1 MEEVQ
6 EVLERPRAARPNDMT
21 IEERNFN
28 AALILLESVIQRK
41 PGFGS
46 KTRPEIKNIIAKTL
60 ELSLN
65 RAIVRERLARN
76 VDIWMRL
83 EKIFSLAIPLLAS
96 RSTRESYSEAPAQNM
111 VETPE
116 SATLILKNYE
126 SLVEDLNYLNTLL
139 VISRNML
146 AIKQTAQEICHAV
159 HFNNAIHR
167 LIILCVTVTSKGYD
181 GENVN
186 EHDRGRLNEVSE
198 LYKKLLVTSLQHT
211 HNWTMGNDRF
221 KMSFWF
227 DMLFDNDLHNDPI
240 HELPQDDLRV
250 DIVYKEVA
258 NWMFRHS
265 ERDRVAAGLLDKYS
279 AEVELGCTPGPLPR
293 REVPPNSP
301 DSPVE
306 SEDEFEKDG
315 EDARIST
322 APVWKPELEH
332 DKYEQDRLYA
342 RVSHEIDIWW
352 KRVRDANYEGW
363 VVQMET
369 VESAKQRAE
378 DCKNTAMHRYI
389 PRGHDADQYDHDE
402 QYDEPAGDDTSIQAN
417 AEDRSD
423 LDENG
428 EEGEEEEE
436 EEDDDS
442 YVEGP
447 LRGLLTEIPNILDTK
462 QIEAL
467 HMTVKACIVDS
478 MGSGL
483 TAAGENLQKT
493 RCKMFLAL
501 DCGKNLLREMLV
513 FIAVWEQTDQQF
525 IFQITAQIIESFH
538 HNALL
543 PYAWNS
549 LRILKDIVSPAQTV
563 LLRLINYMF
572 RARKDSPIY
581 DDPRD
586 YSRDAKLIHFLYN
599 YFRCR
604 VVPDCIALMY
614 AQAQIR
620 TNAAHASD
628 FPVDLWDM
636 ERAKDGLSQYLDFIS
651 VIADIPEMRHLL
663 IDWDATYE
671 LVALLKALEQGVA
684 RKALVPSPGSGTSGD
699 RSYSAEDPADNGH
712 PRPTLPPLHDTPF
725 KFPWAGIKIQILII
739 LTSLVAPSNKNRQGP
754 GNPTVQKQLLD
765 HGGIMPLL
773 NCCVYDGHNEYL
785 KERATLCIK
794 FVMEGCEEAQKFVRE
809 LVPIRQAQAQAQS
822 QAATQPGQI
831 QTQLPTRNKADVQ
844 DAQQARPAAN
854 GETPSSTEPV
864 PEAGTRNAIIDQ
876 LAKMAADGKVAIAE
890 RTRNGMDEAEAT
902 AEVQRSLKLAEDMV
916 KSLQNMDMDEET
928 RAKIAEAVK
937 KMDEKAS
944 SNSGGS
950 SKMTFSSQNQ
960 VVTLSSDEDDSGI
973 EGAQEDAGIH

>member
-1 MEEVQ
+1 MEEV
-6 EVLERPRAARPNDMT
+6 RRFPRKNNSS

-28 AALILLESVIQRK
+28 GALILLESIIQRK
-41 PGFGS
+41 PGFGP
-46 KTRPEIKNIIAKTL
+46 KTKPEIKKMIGTTL
-60 ELSLN
+60 DLSLN
-65 RAIVRERLARN
+65 KGDVRERLAKN

-83 EKIFSLAIPLLAS
+83 EKIFSLAIPSLAS
-96 RSTRESYSEAPAQNM
+96 RSLRESYSEVQPPNAAD
-111 VETPE
+111 TPE
-116 SATLILKNYE
+116 SATLILKNYVE
-126 SLVEDLNYLNTLL
+126 LIEDLNYLNTLL

-146 AIKQTAQEICHAV
+146 AIKETAQEICAAV
-159 HFNNAIHR
+159 HFNRAVHR
-167 LIILCVTVTSKGYD
+167 LIILCVNVTSKGYD
-181 GENVN
+181 GENVA
-186 EHDRGRLNEVSE
+186 EHERGKLNEVTE

-240 HELPQDDLRV
+240 HELPQDGLRV
-250 DIVYKEVA
+250 DIVHREVA

-265 ERDRVAAGLLDKYS
+265 ERDPLAAKLLDKYS
-279 AEVELGCTPGPLPR
+279 ADVELGSTPGPLPPR
-293 REVPPNSP
+293 DIAP
-301 DSPVE
+301 DSPGDIME
-306 SEDEFEKDG
+306 G
-315 EDARIST
+315 ERST
-322 APVWKPELEH
+322 TPIWEPGLEN
-332 DKYEQDRLYA
+332 KYDQDRLYG

-352 KRVRDANYEGW
+352 KRVRDLNYEGW
-363 VVQMET
+363 VVPMES
-369 VESAKQRAE
+369 VESAIERAE
-378 DCKNTAMHRYI
+378 ACKDTAMHRYI
-389 PRGHDADQYDHDE
+389 PRGHDPDQYDQEEPFDE
-402 QYDEPAGDDTSIQAN
+402 AAGDETSIMGQA
-417 AEDRSD
+417 EERSVD
-423 LDENG
+423 LDDNG

-436 EEDDDS
+436 EEDDDDS

-586 YSRDAKLIHFLYN
+586 YNRDAKLIHFLYN

-604 VVPDCIALMY
+604 VVPDCIALIY

-620 TNAAHASD
+620 SNKSHPSD

-663 IDWDATYE
+663 IDWEATYE
-671 LVALLKALEQGVA
+671 LVALLKALEAGVA
-684 RKALVPSPGSGTSGD
+684 RKTLTPQPGAGGARYPDGAQVPGS
-699 RSYSAEDPADNGH
+699 ADSPL
-712 PRPTLPPLHDTPF
+712 PRPNLPPLHDTPH
-725 KFPWAGIKIQILII
+725 KFPWSGIKIQILII
-739 LTSLVAPSNKNRQGP
+739 LTSLVAPSNKNRNGP

-765 HGGIMPLL
+765 RGGIMPLL

-785 KERATLCIK
+785 KERATLAIK

-809 LVPIRQAQAQAQS
+809 LVPLRQGQNQAQTQS
-822 QAATQPGQI
+822 ASQSGQPSV
-831 QTQLPTRNKADVQ
+831 QLPTRSKPESSPPQANPTPERAPVRHGKKAN
-844 DAQQARPAAN
+844 PADS
-854 GETPSSTEPV
+854 PPKS
-864 PEAGTRNAIIDQ
+864 GTTILEQMAI
-876 LAKMAADGKVAIAE
+876 MAAEGPFAPMRSKD
-890 RTRNGMDEAEAT
+890 NGMDEAET
-902 AEVQRSLKLAEDMV
+902 AADVQRSLRLAEDMV
-916 KSLQNMDMDEET
+916 KSLASMEMDNET
-928 RAKIAEAVK
+928 RSKIAEAVK
-937 KMDEKAS
+937 RMDEKATA
-944 SNSGGS
+944 GG
-950 SKMTFSSQNQ
+950 QILLD
-960 VVTLSSDEDDSGI
+960 VSSDEEEI
-973 EGAQEDAGIH
+973 EG